1 MQKLIVICFFKLG
14 TMTNENSF
22 FENLSKIMNTM
33 QERIEFTFEE
43 MTLLQQYL
51 KLSTFKKRE
60 LLVAQGAVENR
71 LHFIVDGVTRSFF
84 QKDEKEISFE
94 FYFTGMFI
102 SSYASFLTQTP
113 SAHSIE
119 AFTPLTVLSIQHADY
134 KMLLSK
140 SRNIEIFSRLLT
152 EELFKKVSERNRDLL
167 SLTATERYVKLLNL
181 HTQYVR
187 EIPLKYLAS
196 YLNVTPES
204 LSRIRK
210 SL

>member
-1 MQKLIVICFFKLG
+1 MA
-14 TMTNENSF
+14 NENAF
-22 FENLSKIMNTM
+22 FESVSKIMDTM
-33 QERIEFTFEE
+33 QERIEFTLDE
-43 MTLLQQYL
+43 MMLIQQHL
-51 KLSTFKKRE
+51 KLSTLHKND

-119 AFTPLTVLSIQHADY
+119 AFTPLTVLSIQYADF

-140 SRNIEIFSRLLT
+140 SRSIEMFSRQLT

-167 SLTATERYVKLLNL
+167 SLTATERYVKLLNM

>member
-1 MQKLIVICFFKLG
+1 MA
-14 TMTNENSF
+14 NENTF
-22 FENLSKIMNTM
+22 FESVSKIMDSM
-33 QERIEFTFEE
+33 QERIEFTLDEI
-43 MTLLQQYL
+43 MLLQQHM
-51 KLSTFKKRE
+51 KLSTLQKND

-71 LHFIVDGVTRSFF
+71 IHFIVDGVTRSFF
-84 QKDEKEISFE
+84 YKEEKEISFE
-94 FYFTGMFI
+94 FYFAGMFI

-134 KMLLSK
+134 KMMLAK
-140 SRNIEIFSRLLT
+140 SRNIEIFSRQIT

-167 SLTATERYVKLLNL
+167 SLTATERYVKLLNM

-210 SL
+210 NL

>member
-1 MQKLIVICFFKLG
+1 LPKIKAMANK
-14 TMTNENSF
+14 NAF
-22 FENLSKIMNTM
+22 FESVSKIMNTM
-33 QERIEFTFEE
+33 QERIEFTLDE
-43 MTLLQQYL
+43 MMLLQQHL
-51 KLSTFKKRE
+51 KISTLHKND

-119 AFTPLTVLSIQHADY
+119 AFTPLTVLSIQHADF

-140 SRNIEIFSRLLT
+140 SRSIEMFSRQLT

-167 SLTATERYVKLLNL
+167 SLTATERYVKLLNM

-210 SL
+210 NL

>member
-1 MQKLIVICFFKLG
+1 MANG
-14 TMTNENSF
+14 NAF
-22 FENLSKIMNTM
+22 FESVSKIMDTM
-33 QERIEFTFEE
+33 QERIEFTPDE
-43 MTLLQQYL
+43 MMLFQQHL
-51 KLSTFKKRE
+51 KLSTFKKND
-60 LLVAQGAVENR
+60 LLLAQGAVENR

-113 SAHSIE
+113 SAHAIE
-119 AFTPLTVLSIQHADY
+119 AFTPLTVLSIQHADF
-134 KMLLSK
+134 KMLLTK
-140 SRNIEIFSRLLT
+140 SRNIEMFSRQIT

-167 SLTATERYVKLLNL
+167 SLTATERYVKLLNM
-181 HTQYVR
+181 HTQYVL

-196 YLNVTPES
+196 YLNITPES

-210 SL
+210 NL